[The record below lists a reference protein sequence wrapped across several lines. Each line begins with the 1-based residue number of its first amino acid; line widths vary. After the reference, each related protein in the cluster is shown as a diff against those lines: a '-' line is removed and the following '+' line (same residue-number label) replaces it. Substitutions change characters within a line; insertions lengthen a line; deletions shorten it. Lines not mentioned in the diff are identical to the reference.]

1 MARPHVQVQMEK
13 PVYIRTAT
21 DADLSEVLSI
31 ERLAFGHDTEAELVR
46 VLLDDPSAKPFVSL
60 LAFTNDRAVGHILF
74 TAARLTKTDHRASIA
89 ILAPLAIVPDAQ
101 KQGIGGMLI
110 ERGLQLL
117 SKSGVDLVFVLGHP
131 AYYPRYGFK
140 PAGQLGFEAPHPIPD
155 EHADAWMVHAL
166 RPGVIGT
173 VRGKV
178 MCADGL
184 NQPEYWR
191 E

>member
-1 MARPHVQVQMEK
+1 MPMKK
-13 PVYIRTAT
+13 PVYIRAAT
-21 DADLSEVLSI
+21 DEDLSEVLSV
-31 ERLAFGHDTEAELVR
+31 ERLAFAHDTEAELVR

-74 TAARLTKTDHRASIA
+74 TAARLTKSDQTASIA

-110 ERGLQLL
+110 ARGFQLL
-117 SKSGVDLVFVLGHP
+117 SKSRVDLVFVLGHP

-140 PAGQLGFEAPHPIPD
+140 PAGYLGFEAPHPIPD

-166 RPGVIGT
+166 QPGVIGT

-178 MCADGL
+178 MCADAL